1 MKKIKKVLILGGSS
15 DIGIEVVK
23 IFLKLDWE
31 VVAHFSR
38 NKKVLE
44 KLKTNNKKLKIIKND
59 FSKYKNK
66 NFEKLLKEV
75 FSSEYNSFIN
85 LIGYTDNKSF
95 YTTNLEN
102 IIKTLAINT
111 IIPII
116 IQKLIIKR
124 MLKNKWGRILNC
136 SGIGVKYGGG
146 KNNFNYS
153 LSQHTREFIPSV
165 FKNWAKENVFIN
177 NLRIGVTDTKLHK
190 RIKKNMKERIKL
202 IPINRMATPKEVAIY
217 IVKLTTEENSYIT
230 GQTISI
236 SGGE

>member
-44 KLKTNNKKLKIIKND
+44 KLKTKNKKLKIIKNN
-59 FSKYKNK
+59 FYKYKNK
-66 NFEKLLKEV
+66 NFEKLFKKV

-146 KNNFNYS
+146 KITLITPFHNIPGSLYLVFLKIGLKKMFSLTIYVLELQIQNY
-153 LSQHTREFIPSV
+153 I
-165 FKNWAKENVFIN
+165 KE
-177 NLRIGVTDTKLHK
+177 
-190 RIKKNMKERIKL
+190 
-202 IPINRMATPKEVAIY
+202 
-217 IVKLTTEENSYIT
+217 
-230 GQTISI
+230 
-236 SGGE
+236 